1 MVNDRQNTTTDYWS
15 VDESNLFAELR
26 STREGI
32 SDTEAADRLKHF
44 GPNRFTKSS
53 RTEGLFLFFAQFKS
67 PITLLLLGCAILSV
81 FLRDQVDAAI
91 ILTIVVAS
99 AMLGFIQER
108 GAALA
113 LSKLLSL
120 VRVRASVLRNGA
132 EKQVETEEIVPGDL
146 LVLSAGTT
154 IAADARIIEANN
166 LFVNEASF
174 TGETFPVEKSPSVIA
189 RDSPLNER
197 RNIVLSGTYVVSGVA
212 RALVC
217 RTGKATEFGK
227 LASRL
232 RTAPPETEFERGI
245 RQFGFFLVE
254 ITMLLIVA
262 LFGVNVYFHRP
273 ALESLMFSLALA
285 VGLTPQL
292 LPAIISVNLATGAR
306 RMAMKDVIVRR
317 LESIENFGS
326 MTVLCSDKTGTLTEG
341 TVEYVGAFDSS
352 GRPSSLG
359 AELAFIN
366 AYFENGFVNPIDE
379 AIRRSGID
387 AGDYQKLGEIPYDFI
402 RKRLSIIVQ
411 TGATRILIT
420 KGAVQNVLSICT
432 TAQSA
437 TKERGTLDLVRSD
450 IIEQFEKIS
459 RQGNRTLAVAY
470 RELSASEE
478 LSPELEHDLTFVTL
492 LVLCD
497 PPKKGMPDTLQ
508 RLQERGIALKM
519 ITGDNRNVAQS
530 IAREVG
536 LQGDQILTG
545 HDLHGLGDE
554 ALVYHVRTVS
564 IFAEIEPN
572 QKERIILALK
582 KSGEVVGYMG
592 DGINDA
598 TAIRAADVGISVDQ
612 AVDVAKEAADI
623 VLLRH
628 DLNALLDGVEEGRKT
643 FANTLKYVFMATSAN
658 FGNMFSM
665 AGASLFLP
673 FLPLL
678 PKQILLTNLLTD
690 LPEMTIARDRV
701 DGELLLK
708 PRRWNI
714 GFIRRF
720 MLVFGLL
727 SSVFDYLTFGVL
739 IWLLGAGETEFRTGW
754 FAESVISAS
763 LVVLVVRT
771 RRSIWNSM
779 PSPLLLGATIA
790 VIGIT
795 LYLPFSPFAPVLS
808 LEPLPMNFLI
818 ALTGIVVCYILSAEL
833 MKGVFYR
840 WLADDPVQK
849 SWNRHSP

>member
-1 MVNDRQNTTTDYWS
+1 MANDRQNTSTAYWS
-15 VDESNLFAELR
+15 VNEADLFVSLK
-26 STREGI
+26 STREGL
-32 SDTEAADRLKHF
+32 SVAEADDRLKQF
-44 GPNRFTKSS
+44 GPNRIRKSS
-53 RTEGLFLFFAQFKS
+53 RTGGLYLFVTQFKS
-67 PITLLLLGCAILSV
+67 PITLLLLTCAILSA
-81 FLRDQVDAAI
+81 FLRDRVDAAI
-91 ILTIVVAS
+91 ILMIVVVS
-99 AMLGFIQER
+99 ALLGFIQER
-108 GAALA
+108 GAAQALA
-113 LSKLLSL
+113 KLLSL
-120 VRVRASVLRNGA
+120 VRVRATVLRSGQEN
-132 EKQVETEEIVPGDL
+132 EVLTEEIVPGDM
-146 LVLSAGTT
+146 LVLSAGAT

-174 TGETFPVEKSPSVIA
+174 TGETFPVEKSPSNVA
-189 RDSPLNER
+189 RNSPLNER
-197 RNIVLSGTYVVSGVA
+197 RNIVLSGTYVVSGTA

-217 RTGKATEFGK
+217 HTGTTTEFGK

-232 RTAPPETEFERGI
+232 RAAPPETEFERGI

-254 ITMLLIVA
+254 MTMLLIVA
-262 LFGVNVYFHRP
+262 LFSVNVYFHRP
-273 ALESLMFSLALA
+273 VLESLMFSLALA

-306 RMAMKDVIVRR
+306 RMAVKDVIVRR

-341 TVEYVGAFDSS
+341 TVEYVGAIDSNAS
-352 GRPSSLG
+352 PSPFG

-366 AYFENGFVNPIDE
+366 AYFESGFVNPIDE
-379 AIRRSGID
+379 AIRRSARD
-387 AGDYQKLGEIPYDFI
+387 AGAYQKLDEIPYDFI
-402 RKRLSIIVQ
+402 RKRLSIVVQ
-411 TGATRILIT
+411 KGEKRILIT
-420 KGAVQNVLSICT
+420 KGAVENVLSVCT
-432 TAQSA
+432 SAQSA
-437 TKERGTLDLVRSD
+437 AKEIDDLKSVRQR
-450 IIEQFEKIS
+450 IIEQFENIS
-459 RQGNRTLAVAY
+459 RRGDRTLAVAY
-470 RELSASEE
+470 RELTPGEE
-478 LSPELEHDLTFVTL
+478 FSPALEHDLTFVTL
-492 LVLCD
+492 LVLRD
-497 PPKKGMPDTLQ
+497 PPKQGMPDTIH
-508 RLQERGIALKM
+508 RLQERGITLKM
-519 ITGDNRNVAQS
+519 ITGDNRNVARS

-536 LQGDQILTG
+536 LAGGEILTG
-545 HDLHGLGDE
+545 NDLRGLGDD
-554 ALVYHVRTVS
+554 ALVYHARTVNV
-564 IFAEIEPN
+564 FAEIEPN

-582 KSGEVVGYMG
+582 KAGEVVGYMG

-612 AVDVAKEAADI
+612 AADVAKEAADI

-701 DGELLLK
+701 DDELLLR

-727 SSVFDYLTFGVL
+727 SSVFDYMTFGVL

-771 RRSIWNSM
+771 RRFIWNSM
-779 PSPLLLGATIA
+779 PSPLLLSATIA

-795 LYLPFSPFAPVLS
+795 LYLPFSPLAPVLS
-808 LEPLPMNFLI
+808 LEPLPMNFML
-818 ALTGIVVCYILSAEL
+818 ALAGIVACYILSAEL
-833 MKGVFYR
+833 MKKVFYR
-840 WLADDPVQK
+840 WLADDLRQK
-849 SWNRHSP
+849 SPPQHS